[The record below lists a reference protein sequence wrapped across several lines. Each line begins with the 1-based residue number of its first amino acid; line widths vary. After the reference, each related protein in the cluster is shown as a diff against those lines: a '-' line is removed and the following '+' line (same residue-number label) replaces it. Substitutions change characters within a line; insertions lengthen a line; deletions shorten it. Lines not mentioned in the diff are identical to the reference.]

1 MQRKRT
7 GAVVL
12 LVACILSACGGS
24 SEPDEPAPTIGGDA
38 ETSTPS
44 ETPTPSEAPTSA
56 GDPADADDS
65 GNDVYARDIVAETPD
80 QQAVADAWVAYWTLR
95 SASYGAA
102 EVSPDLGTVATGE
115 AASEVIDYVAMLASK
130 KWRTEGDLIID
141 VASVEVEGDSARLRS
156 CMENGTVDRDASGEA
171 VEVLVPYYDTTAT
184 LVRSDN
190 AWRVSDIDL
199 TSGGAC
205 S

>member
-1 MQRKRT
+1 MQRNRT

-130 KWRTEGDLIID
+130 KWRTEVD
-141 VASVEVEGDSARLRS
+141 GDSARLRS

-184 LVRSDN
+184 LVRSDD